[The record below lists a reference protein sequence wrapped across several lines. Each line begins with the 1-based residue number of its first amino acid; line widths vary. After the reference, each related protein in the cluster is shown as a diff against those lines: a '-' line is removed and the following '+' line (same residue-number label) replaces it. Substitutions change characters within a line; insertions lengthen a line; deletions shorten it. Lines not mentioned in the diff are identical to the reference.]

1 MQPVF
6 MYLGQRP
13 GVWRVDGISK
23 IYLDNSKPRVQICFA
38 KIKDDQIDNPY
49 KNSSIEKK
57 GIDGKRYINFNLP
70 YSAILWFT
78 VGSLWKNGKKIGSP
92 KLEGVITVD
101 TRQGTTRRLNE
112 KLELDGV
119 DYSFIPHKFY
129 SFGGNSGSYGDLK
142 GANYEI
148 LPISSGSISQYL
160 IIPHSELYRFYIGAS
175 SRLCNA
181 VIMGEVD
188 KYVDFNRSIAGR
200 SPVLIAHA
208 RLSLLERFV
217 LLRALCEEDAMASL
231 NYTRLTLKAERL
243 NDVTSSRERTS
254 MIRAIFPFKD
264 ITSLSVSG
272 KKVCIR
278 EKADDVP
285 AVWAILA
292 MQIHTCSR
300 SVSFDDATIMSS
312 TVYRNPNPREEHDG
326 VDPIKTHQLNRFD
339 VEELDLDDSPSDE
352 TLRRLALLYPESRF
366 PRVRHIDYALRHVD
380 GTEDS
385 SGVRMDVLE
394 ANEPSSINEGDYRED
409 SKGTKGV
416 DMSIDEQSVGRSL
429 SDFLCMIKILRNLC
443 RTNGWVVT
451 TIQNHSGIISE
462 GEKISVFPAM
472 PKRFNWHMIK
482 SNPSRPRQVV
492 CAKIKLEEN
501 KELYLIEME
510 LREGESGRSTAVFLP
525 LKAGSIIVRDFNNLL
540 KLTAY
545 RHCWPHKDAKFDERE
560 KLLSEKIFSKANI
573 DKINHLSGIKSYTAE
588 DLDRWAKEIFNKID
602 TLKIYL

>member
-6 MYLGQRP
+6 TYLSRHP

-23 IYLDNSKPRVQICFA
+23 VYLENSKPRVRVCFA
-38 KIKDDQIDNPY
+38 KIKYDQVDNPY
-49 KNSSIEKK
+49 KNSSIEEK
-57 GIDGKRYINFNLP
+57 GKRYINFNLP

-78 VGSLWKNGKKIGSP
+78 IGSLWEDGKKIGGP
-92 KLEGVITVD
+92 KLGGVVTVD
-101 TRQGTTRRLNE
+101 TRQGITRRLNE
-112 KLELDGV
+112 KIELDGV
-119 DYSFIPHKFY
+119 GYNIIPQGSF

-142 GANYEI
+142 GTNYEL
-148 LPISSGSISQYL
+148 LPIRSGSNAQYL
-160 IIPHSELYRFYIGAS
+160 ILPHSELYRFYIGAS

-181 VIMGEVD
+181 VIMGEVN
-188 KYVDFNRSIAGR
+188 KYVDFNTSTSGR
-200 SPVLIAHA
+200 SPVLITHTH
-208 RLSLLERFV
+208 LSLLERFV

-231 NYTRLTLKAERL
+231 NYTRLSLKAERVNNVL
-243 NDVTSSRERTS
+243 SVNESAS
-254 MIRAIFPFKD
+254 MIKAKFPFKGV
-264 ITSLSVSG
+264 TSLSVSG

-278 EKADDVP
+278 EKTNDAP

-292 MQIHTCSR
+292 MQIHNCSR
-300 SVSFDDATIMSS
+300 AVSFNDATIMCS
-312 TVYRNPNPREEHDG
+312 TVYRNPNPRGGDDG
-326 VDPIKTHQLNRFD
+326 VDPTKTHQPPPIDGDEVD
-339 VEELDLDDSPSDE
+339 VDDSPSDK

-366 PRVRHIDYALRHVD
+366 PSVRHIDYALRNVD
-380 GTEDS
+380 GTEDR
-385 SGVRMDVLE
+385 SGVRMDALE
-394 ANEPSSINEGDYRED
+394 ENNPSSINEGDYRED

-451 TIQNHSGIISE
+451 TLQNHSGIISE
-462 GEKISVFPAM
+462 GERISVFPAM

-510 LREGESGRSTAVFLP
+510 LREGESGRSTAVLLP